1 LKQTIDLIPE
11 EFHLRRR
18 LRLRL
23 AAWGVVFALV
33 CPALFGLYLWER
45 GRCLALERRLEQH
58 RAYNER
64 LQQMAGKLE
73 GLRQTRDTLQAK
85 QGAIRLLLG
94 RQANTLL
101 LAELERTL
109 ERGVWLT
116 SLEIDRTAI
125 DHSALAAP
133 GERRPGKGQEAP
145 GAASAPAPLRLRG
158 YAPTHA
164 ALARLLPRLAESAFI
179 RQPRLIYSKAL
190 SVGSRPAVEF
200 EIEAELRCS

>member
-45 GRCLALERRLEQH
+45 GRCLALERRIEQH

-64 LQQMAGKLE
+64 LQQMAGKLA

-116 SLEIDRTAI
+116 SLEIDRSAI
-125 DHSALAAP
+125 DRSTLAVP
-133 GERRPGKGQEAP
+133 RQKDSQ
-145 GAASAPAPLRLRG
+145 AASALAPLRLRG

-164 ALARLLPRLAESAFI
+164 ALARLLPRLAESTFI

>member
-1 LKQTIDLIPE
+1 MKQTIDLIPE
-11 EFHLRRR
+11 EYYLRRR

-33 CPALFGLYLWER
+33 CPALFGLFLWER
-45 GRCLALERRLEQH
+45 GRCLALEIAIERH

-116 SLEIDRTAI
+116 SLEIDRGAI
-125 DHSALAAP
+125 DQSASSAPNERRRQKDSQAAPALA
-133 GERRPGKGQEAP
+133 
-145 GAASAPAPLRLRG
+145 PLKLRG
-158 YAPTHA
+158 FAPTHA